1 MATVTYTAKARD
13 SRILELPAEAQVLGL
28 QAGQELVVTVDR
40 EGGEGATSVPN
51 EKGLAAM
58 REIAER
64 QKDRPCAEGSDVV
77 KLVREARAG
86 AMYGY
91 GGTE

>member
-1 MATVTYTAKARD
+1 MLGLAVNHLGAGEGTGGH
-13 SRILELPAEAQVLGL
+13 LGL

-40 EGGEGATSVPN
+40 EGGEAATSVPN

-86 AMYGY
+86 AMYSY